1 MKFDPYS
8 LYFLIDNHGQA
19 ATLTHQATAGTYNPA
34 TGTTSGGTATTHVVK
49 GYFYNY
55 KLEEIDGTQI
65 TKGDRK
71 FLIKTNDTSNVAIP
85 EPKVNDTISGVG
97 DTVSVKGV
105 DKIYSGSSVVV
116 YILQVGE

>member
-8 LYFLIDNHGQA
+8 IYFLIEQEGQV
-19 ATLTHQATAGTYNPA
+19 ATLTHQVAGGTYDPA
-34 TGTTSGGTATTHVVK
+34 TGTTSGGSTTPHLIK

-65 TKGDRK
+65 TMGDRK
-71 FLIKTNDTSNVAIP
+71 FLIKTTDTSNVAIP
-85 EPKVNDTISGVG
+85 EPRVNDTISGVG
-97 DTVSVKGV
+97 DTVSVKGI

>member
-19 ATLTHQATAGTYNPA
+19 ATLTHQATAGTYDPA

-55 KLEEIDGTQI
+55 KLEEIDNTLITQ
-65 TKGDRK
+65 GDRRL
-71 FLIKTNDTSNVAIP
+71 LIKTTDTSNVAIP
-85 EPKVNDTISGVG
+85 EPVVNDLISGVG
-97 DTVSVKGV
+97 DGARVKGV
-105 DKIYSGSSVVV
+105 HKIYSGTRVIV
-116 YILQVGE
+116 YILQIGE